1 MPPNPEISTR
11 TSSNKRRASTSI
23 EEQAAKIKKLEMRIK
38 IEKLDLKP
46 HESLD
51 SSYWRARA
59 RVSKLLQEKDALKKK
74 QSIQNF
80 EFKHVD
86 REAKTQAWLETAE
99 GQEIVQTMRA
109 NELDYKMCERQARRL
124 HNRLPND
131 NDDEKVNA
139 DFFEK
144 NRRRAFMKLFTSSF
158 RGLGIKSQQ
167 TGGERDPDIQQM
179 FRECLIRAQE
189 SRHPNHPVNTTL
201 WCPIIDSYVM
211 PSATKAAHIFP
222 SCNGQEMMTEIF
234 GRDAGLYSIWNGIMM
249 SHEAEVHFDK
259 GHFVIV
265 PDVEPSDSIAELS
278 RWNHHDE
285 PQNYKI
291 RIFNPQG
298 RDMDTLV
305 NGEGSV
311 TWCELDGKRVSF
323 RGKARPKARYLYYH
337 YCVTML
343 RKSWN
348 GDKKAGV
355 LNDELGKPFWATSG
369 PYLRKRMLTA
379 LVEEM
384 GHEYDALLAGAMEDD
399 NDTLLRAATQH
410 IQNSNGGGDE
420 MSKAVKHRDEGDSET
435 DEEGSSDE

>member
-201 WCPIIDSYVM
+201 WCPIIDSYVT
-211 PSATKAAHIFP
+211 PSANKAAHIFP
-222 SCNGQEMMTEIF
+222 ACNGQEMMTEIF

-265 PDVEPSDSIAELS
+265 PDVEHSDSVAELS

-291 RIFNPQG
+291 RIVHPKG

-343 RKSWN
+343 RRSWN
-348 GDKKAGV
+348 GDKKEGV
-355 LNDELGKPFWATSG
+355 LNDELGKPFWATPG

-410 IQNSNGGGDE
+410 IQNSNGGEDE
-420 MSKAVKHRDEGDSET
+420 MSKAVRDEGDSET
-435 DEEGSSDE
+435 EGSSDE

>member
-1 MPPNPEISTR
+1 MPPNPEKPTR

-46 HESLD
+46 RESLD
-51 SSYWRARA
+51 PSYWRARA
-59 RVSKLLQEKDALKKK
+59 RVSKLLQEKDVLRKKE
-74 QSIQNF
+74 SIQNF

-86 REAKTQAWLETAE
+86 RETKVQAWLETAE

-144 NRRRAFMKLFTSSF
+144 NRRPAFMKLFTSSF
-158 RGLGIKSQQ
+158 RGLGIKPQQ
-167 TGGERDPDIQQM
+167 TGGERDPNVQQM
-179 FRECLIRAQE
+179 FRECLIRA
-189 SRHPNHPVNTTL
+189 
-201 WCPIIDSYVM
+201 
-211 PSATKAAHIFP
+211 
-222 SCNGQEMMTEIF
+222 
-234 GRDAGLYSIWNGIMM
+234 
-249 SHEAEVHFDK
+249 
-259 GHFVIV
+259 GHFAIV
-265 PDVEPSDSIAELS
+265 PDVEHSDSVAEMS

-291 RIFNPQG
+291 RIVNPQG

-311 TWCELDGKRVSF
+311 SWCELDGKRVSF
-323 RGKARPKARYLYYH
+323 LGKARPQARYLYYH

-348 GDKKAGV
+348 GDKKKGV
-355 LNDELGKPFWATSG
+355 LNDELGKPFWVTPG

-410 IQNSNGGGDE
+410 IQNSNGGEDE
-420 MSKAVKHRDEGDSET
+420 MSKAVKDRDEGDSET
-435 DEEGSSDE
+435 DEEGSSEE